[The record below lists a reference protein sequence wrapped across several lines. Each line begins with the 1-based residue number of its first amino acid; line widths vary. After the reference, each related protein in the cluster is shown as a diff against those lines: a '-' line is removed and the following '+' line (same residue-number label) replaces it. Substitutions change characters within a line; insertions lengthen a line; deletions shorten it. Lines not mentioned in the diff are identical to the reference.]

1 MQRFESCRPSQP
13 ARLQCVT
20 YEGRSK
26 TARYRVARNC
36 ANRKSAVP
44 ASGSSPVNRSPG
56 HEGYLVPFTLVM
68 TARTSDHDRDRAEA
82 TASMTARGSLIS
94 RRICSFQL
102 SSPVTIRPP
111 RLDRVKENLGAAEV
125 SRSDEPLSR
134 RALAGIEV
142 TGDRLSPALLEVTD
156 R

>member
-1 MQRFESCRPSQP
+1 
-13 ARLQCVT
+13 
-20 YEGRSK
+20 
-26 TARYRVARNC
+26 
-36 ANRKSAVP
+36 
-44 ASGSSPVNRSPG
+44 
-56 HEGYLVPFTLVM
+56 
-68 TARTSDHDRDRAEA
+68 
-82 TASMTARGSLIS
+82 MTARGSLIS

-125 SRSDEPLSR
+125 SLSDEPLSR